1 MSCILESMGI
11 YSKESLDRLREKIDL
26 QELLGSYLEMK
37 RSGATYKACCPFHEE
52 KTPSFIVRQGDSHYH
67 CFGCGAHGD
76 AIAFLMGHLKLSFQE
91 AVEQLADRF
100 HVILEQA
107 DGEERKGPSTRELVE
122 IVEKAADFYH
132 FCLLHT
138 DEGHKALHYLF
149 ARGLDLNFVKLFRLG
164 FAPVDRNIMPQAM
177 KEQKVFMPMLETVGL
192 TKGGRDL
199 YSGRILFPIL
209 DGRGRV
215 IGFSGRKFQEET
227 FGPKYYNTPETP
239 LFKKSKVLFG
249 LSHSRKR
256 IAKERKALIV
266 EGQIDTLR
274 MIEAGFNL
282 TVAGQGTAFG
292 KEQVKELIKLGV
304 QEIYLLFDG
313 DQAGKEAA
321 VKVGDLFQREGVE
334 VFVAQFPDGKD
345 PDLILQE
352 EGPTQLKNYIEK
364 SVGYLPFVVD
374 LFKGNQPLTP
384 ARKNQL
390 VKEIGAR
397 IRGWDHPLMVHES
410 LRKLAQL
417 LSLPEEVLRSEM
429 PEAPTLY
436 IKQGG
441 SALERHELNPDR
453 ILEADLMRW
462 LLFAEEEL
470 LKIAKENL
478 TPEHFR
484 TPAYKRLFTLF
495 TEGTPPKDL
504 LELASQMDSVEDQ
517 LILSELLHKR
527 INRERSKVGIVKTIE
542 ELQNRSWMQRREEL
556 RYQMQRTGLTDERL
570 FELAKEFDALKS
582 HPPEV
587 KCT

>member
-1 MSCILESMGI
+1 MGI

-91 AVEQLADRF
+91 AVEQLAERF

-138 DEGHKALHYLF
+138 DEGHKALRYLF

-164 FAPVDRNIMPQAM
+164 FAPTDRNIMPQAM

-274 MIEAGFNL
+274 MIAAGFNL

-292 KEQVKELIKLGV
+292 KEQAKELIKLGV

-352 EGPTQLKNYIEK
+352 EGATKLKNYIEK

-429 PEAPTLY
+429 PESPTLY

-478 TPEHFR
+478 TPDHFR

-504 LELASQMDSVEDQ
+504 LELASQMESVEDQ

-527 INRERSKVGIVKTIE
+527 INRERAKVGMVKTIE
-542 ELQNRSWMQRREEL
+542 ELLNRSWMQRREEL

-582 HPPEV
+582 HSPEV
-587 KCT
+587 RCT

>member
-1 MSCILESMGI
+1 MGI
-11 YSKESLDRLREKIDL
+11 YSKESLDLLREKIDL

-91 AVEQLADRF
+91 AVEQLAERF

-164 FAPVDRNIMPQAM
+164 FAPTDRNIMPQAM

-274 MIEAGFNL
+274 MIAAGFNL

-292 KEQVKELIKLGV
+292 KEQAKELIKLGV

-334 VFVAQFPDGKD
+334 VFVAQFPEGKD

-352 EGPTQLKNYIEK
+352 EGPAQLKNYIEK

-478 TPEHFR
+478 TPDHFR

-504 LELASQMDSVEDQ
+504 LELASQMESVEDQ

-527 INRERSKVGIVKTIE
+527 INRERAKVGMVKTIE
-542 ELQNRSWMQRREEL
+542 ELLNRSWMQRREEL

-587 KCT
+587 KCI

>member
-1 MSCILESMGI
+1 MGI

-37 RSGATYKACCPFHEE
+37 RSGSTYKACCPFHEE

-91 AVEQLADRF
+91 AVEQLAERY
-100 HVILEQA
+100 HVILEEV
-107 DGEERKGPSTRELVE
+107 DGEQKKGPSTRELVE

-149 ARGLDLNFVKLFRLG
+149 SRGLDLNFVKLFRLG
-164 FAPVDRNIMPQAM
+164 YAPADRTIMPQAM
-177 KEQKVFMPMLETVGL
+177 KEQKIFMPLLETVGL
-192 TKGGRDL
+192 TKGGKDL
-199 YSGRILFPIL
+199 YSGRLLFPIL

-227 FGPKYYNTPETP
+227 YGPKYYNTPETP
-239 LFKKSKVLFG
+239 LFKKSKVLYG

-256 IAKERKALIV
+256 IAKERKVLIV

-274 MIEAGFNL
+274 MIAAGFNL

-292 KEQVKELIKLGV
+292 KEQAKELINLGV

-321 VKVGDLFQREGVE
+321 VKVGDLFQREGIE
-334 VFVAQFPDGKD
+334 VFVAQFPEGKD

-352 EGPTQLKNYIEK
+352 EGTKQLKSYIEK
-364 SVGYLPFVVD
+364 SIGYLPFVVE
-374 LFKGNQPLTP
+374 LLKGNQPLTP

-429 PEAPTLY
+429 PESPTLY
-436 IKQGG
+436 IKQQG
-441 SALERHELNPDR
+441 SALENRELNPDR

-462 LLFAEEEL
+462 LVFADDEL
-470 LKIAKENL
+470 LKIARENL
-478 TPEHFR
+478 TPDHFR

-504 LELASQMDSVEDQ
+504 LDLASQMESVEDQ
-517 LILSELLHKR
+517 LLLSELLHKR
-527 INRERSKVGIVKTIE
+527 INRERAKEGMIKTVE
-542 ELQNRSWMQRREEL
+542 ELLKRSWMQRRESL

-587 KCT
+587 RCT